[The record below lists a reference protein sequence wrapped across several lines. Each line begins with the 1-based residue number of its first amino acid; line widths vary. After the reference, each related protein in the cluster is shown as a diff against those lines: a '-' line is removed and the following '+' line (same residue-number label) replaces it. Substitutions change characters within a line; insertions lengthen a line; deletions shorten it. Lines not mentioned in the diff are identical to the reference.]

1 MPQPGHHVPTTICPA
16 RSTASAS
23 RQIASRRALGI
34 NHMHRKKFWAPAAL
48 ALSAALALAGCGSQ
62 DTPSTESTSE
72 QAQESSAPSAPEELT
87 FEDNHGSHTLAVPPT
102 SVVALDNRTFQTLSD
117 WDIKLSAAAVSLMPD
132 TIDYTKDSSIVDIG
146 VHREPNLELLVAAK
160 PDLVVTGQRFGGYY
174 EDIIKLVPDATVI
187 ELDPREDQPFDA
199 ELKRQATVLGDIFG
213 KQAEAKKLGD
223 DLDAAVARVKAAYDP
238 AQSVIAVNVSGGEI
252 GFISPD
258 HGRTLGELQR
268 LLGLTPALTIEN
280 ATDNHEGDEVSVE
293 AIADSNPAWILV
305 MDRSAAID
313 SDNPEFK
320 PAAEI
325 IEGSEALQNVDAVKS
340 GQVLYMPNDT
350 YINEGIQT
358 YTKFLNTFAD
368 ALEAAKK

>member
-1 MPQPGHHVPTTICPA
+1 MYAIYRHAIRPHATRLRAA
-16 RSTASAS
+16 R
-23 RQIASRRALGI
+23 QGI
-34 NHMHRKKFWAPAAL
+34 THIHLKKYWAPAAL
-48 ALSAALALAGCGSQ
+48 ALSAVLALSGCGSQ
-62 DTPSTESTSE
+62 DTPSSE
-72 QAQESSAPSAPEELT
+72 GSQGQSQEASPAAPAEVT
-87 FEDNHGSHTLAVPPT
+87 VEDNHGTHTLTVPPT

-117 WDIKLSAAAVSLMPD
+117 WGIKLSAAAVSLMPD
-132 TIDYTKDSSIVDIG
+132 TIAYTQDSSIVDIG
-146 VHREPNLELLVAAK
+146 AHREPNLELLVSAA

-174 EDIIKLVPDATVI
+174 EDIVKLVPDATVI
-187 ELDPREDQPFDA
+187 ELDPRDGEPLNE
-199 ELKRQATVLGDIFG
+199 ELKRQVNTLGEIFG

-223 DLDAAVARVKAAYDP
+223 DLDAAIARVKAAYNP
-238 AQSVIAVNVSGGEI
+238 ADTVMSVNVSNGNI

-268 LLGLTPALTIEN
+268 LLDLTPALTIED
-280 ATDNHEGDEVSVE
+280 ASQNHEGDEVSVE
-293 AIADSNPAWILV
+293 AIADSNPGWILV

-313 SDNPEFK
+313 ADNPEFK

-325 IEGSEALQNVDAVKS
+325 IEGTEALQNVDAVKN
-340 GQVLYMPNDT
+340 GQVIYMPADT

>member
-1 MPQPGHHVPTTICPA
+1 MHH
-16 RSTASAS
+16 
-23 RQIASRRALGI
+23 
-34 NHMHRKKFWAPAAL
+34 KKFWAPAAL

-62 DTPSTESTSE
+62 DTPSSE
-72 QAQESSAPSAPEELT
+72 GSQGQSQESASPEAPAEVT
-87 FEDNHGSHTLAVPPT
+87 FEDNHGTHTLAVPPT

-117 WDIKLSAAAVSLMPD
+117 WDIKLSAAAVSLMPE
-132 TIDYTKDSSIVDIG
+132 TIAYTQDSSIVDIG
-146 VHREPNLELLVAAK
+146 AHREPNLELLVAAN

-174 EDIIKLVPDATVI
+174 EDIIKLVPEATVI
-187 ELDPREDQPFDA
+187 ELDPREDQPLDA
-199 ELKRQATVLGDIFG
+199 ELKRGVTILGEIFG
-213 KQAEAKKLGD
+213 KQTEAKQLSD
-223 DLDAAVARVKAAYDP
+223 ELDAAIARVKAAYDP
-238 AQSVIAVNVSGGEI
+238 TQTVMSVNVSGGEI

-268 LLGLTPALTIEN
+268 LLDLTPALTIED

-313 SDNPEFK
+313 SDNPEFQ

-325 IEGSEALQNVDAVKS
+325 IEGQEALKNVDAVKS
-340 GQVLYMPNDT
+340 GQVVYLPNDA

-358 YTKFLNTFAD
+358 YTEFLNTFAD

>member
-1 MPQPGHHVPTTICPA
+1 MHHQTY
-16 RSTASAS
+16 
-23 RQIASRRALGI
+23 
-34 NHMHRKKFWAPAAL
+34 WAPAAL

-62 DTPSTESTSE
+62 DTPSSESS
-72 QAQESSAPSAPEELT
+72 QSQSQESPAAPAEVT
-87 FEDNHGSHTLAVPPT
+87 FEDNHGSHTVTVPPT

-117 WDIKLSAAAVSLMPD
+117 WDIKLSAAAVSLMPE
-132 TIDYTKDSSIVDIG
+132 TIAYTQDSSIVDIG
-146 VHREPNLELLVAAK
+146 AHREPNLELIMAAE

-187 ELDPREDQPFDA
+187 ELDPREDQPLDA
-199 ELKRQATVLGDIFG
+199 ELKRQVTILGDIFG

-223 DLDAAVARVKAAYDP
+223 DLDAAIARVKAAYDP
-238 AQSVIAVNVSGGEI
+238 TQTVMAVNVSGGDI

-268 LLGLTPALTIEN
+268 LLDLTPALTIED

-305 MDRSAAID
+305 MDRSAAVD
-313 SDNPEFK
+313 SDNPDFQ

-325 IEGSEALQNVDAVKS
+325 IQGQEALQNVDAIKS
-340 GQVLYMPNDT
+340 GQVVYMPNDA

-358 YTKFLNTFAD
+358 YTEFLNTFAD